1 MDAIRTLDSR
11 WRKSTSNRSVVW
23 VEYDSTGVFRQD
35 KSLKGVKIDFNFQFN
50 SGFKFL
56 RVQLLNT
63 TTKKLNTLA

>member
-1 MDAIRTLDSR
+1 MDAIHTLDSR

-23 VEYDSTGVFRQD
+23 VEYDSTGIFRQD